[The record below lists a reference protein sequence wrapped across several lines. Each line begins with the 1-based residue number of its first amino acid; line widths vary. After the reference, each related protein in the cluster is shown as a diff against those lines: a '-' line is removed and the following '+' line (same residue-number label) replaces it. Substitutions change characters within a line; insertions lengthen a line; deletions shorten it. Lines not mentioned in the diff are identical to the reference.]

1 MRTWTLEPEAGQ
13 TALHFAAVGSH
24 LDMIR
29 LLVKKGADV
38 NARDANGTSP
48 LDHAVWRGY
57 LDATAV
63 LLANGARLNEIQTKT
78 GATPISEAAYRG
90 QTRIGRYLLQFG
102 PNLKLAYTP
111 LENAIRKG
119 NTDSVTLLEAQATE
133 QETPEFL
140 GKMMSAAVQK
150 DESVI
155 VESLFRRGADANDP
169 LPSGATPLDAAA
181 SAGALKVVRA
191 LLNHGADPNRADR
204 NGISPLEDAS
214 FRRFDAIAEILL
226 DHGALVNQVNSGS
239 GTTALYAAASFGKD
253 DVVRLLLQRGA
264 DVNLCGNVRKTAYA
278 AALENGYSEIAA
290 QIHRRA
296 VQEIANCS
304 RYPSSGLP
312 MPPRTVNNY

>member
-150 DESVI
+150 DQSVI
-155 VESLFRRGADANDP
+155 VESLFHRGADANDP

-214 FRRFDAIAEILL
+214 LRGFDAIAEILL

-239 GTTALYAAASFGKD
+239 GTTALYAAASFGKS
-253 DVVRLLLQRGA
+253 DVVKLLLQRGA
-264 DVNLCGNVRKTAYA
+264 DVNLCGNGRKTPYA

-290 QIHRRA
+290 QIQHRGGSK
-296 VQEIANCS
+296 NCK
-304 RYPSSGLP
+304 LQ
-312 MPPRTVNNY
+312 